1 MLPYARTYEGKEIAE
16 YLTIHLI
23 LLKFVCILL
32 FVTIYY
38 GHVHFRMT
46 SILLSNGLSHNKVSS
61 LFLSAPLARDS
72 ADEVSR

>member
-1 MLPYARTYEGKEIAE
+1 MLPYASTYEGKAIAE

-23 LLKFVCILL
+23 LLNFVCILL

-38 GHVHFRMT
+38 GHVHFRMM

-61 LFLSAPLARDS
+61 LCLPAPLARDH
-72 ADEVSR
+72 AYEVSR